1 MQIQNHSF
9 LVTGGASG
17 LGEAVCR
24 ALVEQGGKVVIA
36 DLNES
41 TGQDLARELGE
52 KVRFIRCD
60 VTDGDQVQA
69 AVQLAEEAFGGLQGS
84 INCAGIAVVQ
94 KLLDRENN
102 PANLDDFS
110 RGVIINQVGSFNV
123 ARLVASS
130 IAKRVAAN
138 ISNPLQ
144 SSPSENSSLKDDSMT
159 NPDNGIIIN
168 TASIAA
174 FDGQVGQASY
184 ASSKAGVVGM
194 MLPLAR
200 ELTRH
205 GIRVMT
211 IAPGVFATPMMESL
225 PEKARTQ
232 LESAVPYP
240 KRLGQPTEFA
250 KLVLHIIDNAY
261 LNGEVIRLDGAIRMV

>member
-1 MQIQNHSF
+1 MQIEKHSF

-17 LGEAVCR
+17 LGESVVR
-24 ALVEQGGKVVIA
+24 AIVAQGGKVVVA

-41 TGQDLARELGE
+41 VGQALVDELGDNA
-52 KVRFIRCD
+52 RFVRCD
-60 VTDGDQVQA
+60 VTSGDEVQA
-69 AVQLAEEAFGGLQGS
+69 AVDMAEEAFGGLQGS

-94 KLLDRENN
+94 KLLDRDNN
-102 PANLDDFS
+102 PADLESFS
-110 RGVIINQVGSFNV
+110 RGVTINLVGSFNV
-123 ARLVASS
+123 ARLVAASM
-130 IAKRVAAN
+130 AKRVAASTPAEVN
-138 ISNPLQ
+138 A
-144 SSPSENSSLKDDSMT
+144 
-159 NPDNGIIIN
+159 DNGIIIN

-174 FDGQVGQASY
+174 FEGQVGQARY

-211 IAPGVFATPMMESL
+211 IAPGVFATPMMQSL
-225 PEKARTQ
+225 PEKAREQ
-232 LESAVPYP
+232 LEAAVPYP
-240 KRLGQPTEFA
+240 KRLGNPNEFA
-250 KLVLHIIDNAY
+250 KLVMHIIDNAY

>member
-1 MQIQNHSF
+1 MQIQGNSF

-17 LGEAVCR
+17 LGKAAVR
-24 ALVEQGGKVVIA
+24 AIVNQGGNVIIA
-36 DLNES
+36 DLNEDA
-41 TGQDLARELGE
+41 GQALAGELGD
-52 KVRFIRCD
+52 KARFVRCD
-60 VTDGDQVQA
+60 ITSGDDVQA
-69 AVQLAEEAFGGLQGS
+69 AVERAEKEFGSIEGS
-84 INCAGIAVVQ
+84 INCAGIGVVQ

-102 PANLDDFS
+102 PADLDEFT
-110 RGVIINQVGSFNV
+110 RGVTINQVGSFNV
-123 ARLVASS
+123 ARLVAAS

-138 ISNPLQ
+138 ASLD
-144 SSPSENSSLKDDSMT
+144 SEQNA
-159 NPDNGIIIN
+159 DNGIIIN

-211 IAPGVFATPMMESL
+211 IAPGVFATPMMQSL

-232 LESAVPYP
+232 LEAAVPYP
-240 KRLGQPTEFA
+240 KRLGAPDEFA
-250 KLVLHIIDNAY
+250 KLVTHIIDNPY
-261 LNGEVIRLDGAIRMV
+261 LNGEVIRIDGAIRMV

>member
-1 MQIQNHSF
+1 MQIEQHSF

-17 LGEAVCR
+17 LGESVVR
-24 ALVEQGGKVVIA
+24 AIVAQGGKVVIA

-41 TGQDLARELGE
+41 TGQALVNELGNN
-52 KVRFIRCD
+52 VRFVRCD
-60 VTDGDQVQA
+60 VTSGDDVRA
-69 AVQLAEEAFGGLQGS
+69 AVAMAEEAFGGLQGS

-102 PANLDDFS
+102 PADLEAFS
-110 RGVIINQVGSFNV
+110 RGVNINLVGSFNV
-123 ARLVASS
+123 ARLVAAS
-130 IAKRVAAN
+130 IAKRVAASTPAEVN
-138 ISNPLQ
+138 A
-144 SSPSENSSLKDDSMT
+144 
-159 NPDNGIIIN
+159 DNGIIIN

-211 IAPGVFATPMMESL
+211 IAPGVFATPMMQSL
-225 PEKARTQ
+225 PEKAREQ
-232 LESAVPYP
+232 LEAAVPYP
-240 KRLGQPTEFA
+240 KRLGTPNEFA
-250 KLVLHIIDNAY
+250 KLVTHIIDNAY

>member
-1 MQIQNHSF
+1 MQIKENSF

-17 LGEAVCR
+17 LGEAVVR
-24 ALVEQGGKVVIA
+24 AIVAQGGKVVIA
-36 DLNES
+36 DLNETVGS
-41 TGQDLARELGE
+41 ALVAELGDNT
-52 KVRFIRCD
+52 RFVRCD
-60 VTDGDQVQA
+60 VTSGDEVQV
-69 AVQLAEEAFGGLQGS
+69 AVDTAEKEFGGLQGS

-102 PANLDDFS
+102 PADLDQFS
-110 RGVIINQVGSFNV
+110 RGVMINQVGSFNV
-123 ARLVASS
+123 ARLVAAS

-138 ISNPLQ
+138 VNPD
-144 SSPSENSSLKDDSMT
+144 SEQNA
-159 NPDNGIIIN
+159 DNGIIIN

-240 KRLGQPTEFA
+240 KRLGAPNEFA
-250 KLVLHIIDNAY
+250 KLVTHIIDNAY

>member
-1 MQIQNHSF
+1 MQIQGNSF

-17 LGEAVCR
+17 LGEAVVR
-24 ALVEQGGKVVIA
+24 AISRQGGQVVIA
-36 DLNES
+36 DLNEDA
-41 TGQDLARELGE
+41 GQALVSELGE
-52 KVRFIRCD
+52 NVRFVRCD
-60 VTDGDQVQA
+60 VTSGDDVQA
-69 AVQLAEEAFGGLQGS
+69 AVDLAEKDFGSLQGS

-94 KLLDRENN
+94 KLLDRDNN
-102 PANLDDFS
+102 PADLDQFS
-110 RGVIINQVGSFNV
+110 RGVMINQVGSFNV
-123 ARLVASS
+123 ARLVAAS

-138 ISNPLQ
+138 VNPD
-144 SSPSENSSLKDDSMT
+144 SEQNA
-159 NPDNGIIIN
+159 DNGIIIN

-211 IAPGVFATPMMESL
+211 IAPGIFATPMMDSL

-240 KRLGQPTEFA
+240 KRLGAPNEFA
-250 KLVLHIIDNAY
+250 KLVTHIIDNAY

>member
-1 MQIQNHSF
+1 MQIEQHSF

-17 LGEAVCR
+17 LGESVVR
-24 ALVEQGGKVVIA
+24 AIVAQGGKVVIA

-41 TGQDLARELGE
+41 TGQALVNELGDN
-52 KVRFIRCD
+52 VRFVRCD
-60 VTDGDQVQA
+60 VTSGDDVQA
-69 AVQLAEEAFGGLQGS
+69 AVAMAEEAFGGLQGS

-102 PANLDDFS
+102 PADLESFS
-110 RGVIINQVGSFNV
+110 RGVNINLVGSFNV
-123 ARLVASS
+123 ARLVAAS
-130 IAKRVAAN
+130 IAKRVAAK
-138 ISNPLQ
+138 
-144 SSPSENSSLKDDSMT
+144 PSDEVNA
-159 NPDNGIIIN
+159 DNGIIIN

-174 FDGQVGQASY
+174 FDGQVGQGSY

-211 IAPGVFATPMMESL
+211 IAPGVFATPMMQSL
-225 PEKARTQ
+225 PEKAREQ
-232 LESAVPYP
+232 LEAAVPYP
-240 KRLGQPTEFA
+240 KRLGTPNEFA
-250 KLVLHIIDNAY
+250 KLVTHIIDNAY

>member
-1 MQIQNHSF
+1 MQIKENSF

-17 LGEAVCR
+17 LGEAVVR
-24 ALVEQGGKVVIA
+24 AIVAQGGKVVIA
-36 DLNES
+36 DLNETVGS
-41 TGQDLARELGE
+41 ALVAELGDNT
-52 KVRFIRCD
+52 RFVRCD
-60 VTDGDQVQA
+60 VTSGDEVQA
-69 AVQLAEEAFGGLQGS
+69 AVDTAEKEFGGLQGS

-102 PANLDDFS
+102 PADLDQFS
-110 RGVIINQVGSFNV
+110 RGVMINQVGSFNV
-123 ARLVASS
+123 ARLVAAS

-138 ISNPLQ
+138 VNPD
-144 SSPSENSSLKDDSMT
+144 SEQNA
-159 NPDNGIIIN
+159 DNGIIIN

-240 KRLGQPTEFA
+240 KRLGAPNEFA
-250 KLVLHIIDNAY
+250 KLVTHIIDNAY

>member
-1 MQIQNHSF
+1 MQIEQHSF

-17 LGEAVCR
+17 LGESVVR
-24 ALVEQGGKVVIA
+24 AIVAQGGKVVIA

-41 TGQDLARELGE
+41 TGQALVNELGDN
-52 KVRFIRCD
+52 VRFVRCD
-60 VTDGDQVQA
+60 VTSGDDVQA
-69 AVQLAEEAFGGLQGS
+69 AVAMAEEAFGGLQGF

-102 PANLDDFS
+102 PADLEAFS
-110 RGVIINQVGSFNV
+110 RGVNINLVGSFNV
-123 ARLVASS
+123 ARLVAAS
-130 IAKRVAAN
+130 IAKRVAASTTAEVN
-138 ISNPLQ
+138 A
-144 SSPSENSSLKDDSMT
+144 
-159 NPDNGIIIN
+159 DNGVIIN

-184 ASSKAGVVGM
+184 ASSKAGVVGLT
-194 MLPLAR
+194 LPLAR
-200 ELTRH
+200 ELARH

-211 IAPGVFATPMMESL
+211 IAPGVFATPMMETI
-225 PEKARTQ
+225 PEKAREQ

-240 KRLGQPTEFA
+240 KRLGNPNEFA
-250 KLVLHIIDNAY
+250 KLVVHIIDNAY

>member
-1 MQIQNHSF
+1 MQIEQHSF

-17 LGEAVCR
+17 LGESVVR
-24 ALVEQGGKVVIA
+24 AIVAQGGKVVIA

-41 TGQDLARELGE
+41 TGQALVNELGDN
-52 KVRFIRCD
+52 VRFVRCD
-60 VTDGDQVQA
+60 VTSGDDVQA
-69 AVQLAEEAFGGLQGS
+69 AVAMAEDAFEGLQGS

-102 PANLDDFS
+102 PADLEAFS
-110 RGVIINQVGSFNV
+110 RGVNINLVGSFNV
-123 ARLVASS
+123 ARLVAAS
-130 IAKRVAAN
+130 IAKRVAASTTAEVN
-138 ISNPLQ
+138 A
-144 SSPSENSSLKDDSMT
+144 
-159 NPDNGIIIN
+159 DNGIIIN

-211 IAPGVFATPMMESL
+211 IAPGVFATPMMQSL
-225 PEKARTQ
+225 PEKAREQ
-232 LESAVPYP
+232 LEAAVPYP
-240 KRLGQPTEFA
+240 KRLGTPNEFA
-250 KLVLHIIDNAY
+250 KLVMHIIDNAY

>member
-1 MQIQNHSF
+1 MQIEKHSF

-17 LGEAVCR
+17 LGESVVR
-24 ALVEQGGKVVIA
+24 AIVAQGGKVVVA

-41 TGQDLARELGE
+41 VGQALVDELGDNA
-52 KVRFIRCD
+52 RFVRCD
-60 VTDGDQVQA
+60 VTSGDEVQA
-69 AVQLAEEAFGGLQGS
+69 AVDMAEEAFGGLQGS

-102 PANLDDFS
+102 PADLDAFS
-110 RGVIINQVGSFNV
+110 RGVTINLVGSFNV
-123 ARLVASS
+123 ARLVAASM
-130 IAKRVAAN
+130 AKRVAASTPAEVN
-138 ISNPLQ
+138 A
-144 SSPSENSSLKDDSMT
+144 
-159 NPDNGIIIN
+159 DNGIIIN

-211 IAPGVFATPMMESL
+211 IAPGVFATPMMQSL
-225 PEKARTQ
+225 PEKARKQ
-232 LESAVPYP
+232 LEAAVPYP
-240 KRLGQPTEFA
+240 KRLGNPNEFA
-250 KLVLHIIDNAY
+250 KLVMHIIDNAY

>member
-1 MQIQNHSF
+1 MQIEQHGF

-17 LGEAVCR
+17 LGESVVR
-24 ALVEQGGKVVIA
+24 AIVSQGGKVVIA

-41 TGQDLARELGE
+41 TGQALVNELGDN
-52 KVRFIRCD
+52 VRFVRCD
-60 VTDGDQVQA
+60 VTSGDEVQA
-69 AVQLAEEAFGGLQGS
+69 AVELAEKEFGGLQGS

-102 PANLDDFS
+102 PADLEAFS
-110 RGVIINQVGSFNV
+110 RGVNINLVGSFNV
-123 ARLVASS
+123 ARLVAAS
-130 IAKRVAAN
+130 IAKRVAASTPAEVN
-138 ISNPLQ
+138 A
-144 SSPSENSSLKDDSMT
+144 
-159 NPDNGIIIN
+159 DNGIIIN

-174 FDGQVGQASY
+174 FDGQVGQGSY

-211 IAPGVFATPMMESL
+211 IAPGVFATPMMQSL
-225 PEKARTQ
+225 PEKAREQ
-232 LESAVPYP
+232 LEAAVPYP
-240 KRLGQPTEFA
+240 KRLGNPNEFA
-250 KLVLHIIDNAY
+250 KLVVHIIDNAY